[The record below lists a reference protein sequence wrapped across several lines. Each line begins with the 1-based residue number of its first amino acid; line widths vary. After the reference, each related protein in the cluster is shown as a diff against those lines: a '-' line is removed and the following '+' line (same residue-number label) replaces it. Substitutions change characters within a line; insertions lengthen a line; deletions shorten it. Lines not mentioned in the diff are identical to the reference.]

1 MVVQVSTSSTNP
13 TTSNSD
19 GSKDTIVSRD
29 GTFWGVSYD
38 KVDTHVTA
46 EGFNDVTSYYKN
58 GALVVQQINHP
69 AGGFTLTTY
78 DASGAWSLAFNQNA
92 DGSYDGKHNTAGDFW
107 GVSYASYD
115 RAVNAAG
122 KVVSDTYYDA
132 CGDVLV
138 KKTYTNVGS
147 TVEMFDASGQRTL
160 IYNQNAD
167 GSHSEQHFLPGSFW
181 GIGYASV
188 TWKDSAS
195 DFNYENDYFD
205 ASGHEVAQQIY
216 KTCGGFVVTTYDASG
231 SAAIIFNQNA
241 DGSYD
246 GKHFVAGTHNGLDY
260 AAYDRAFDKTGAH
273 VADTYFGA
281 NNNILVKE
289 TFSVT
294 GATTSVDTYAADG
307 SHDVWSAASGT
318 FWGLS
323 YTSRESLYDAQGF
336 NYDIKLLDASRHVI
350 AEKSNYCDGGWSV
363 QLYANGGSIPTSTI
377 YQNAWVGAG
386 YEAVKPIANSAIAD
400 QQAYFYDGSGAMQTL
415 VSTEKGVGVRV
426 DNYSGGVQVSSQR
439 FSSDSSAP
447 LGASN
452 QIDFFALDA
461 SKTTLA
467 FHEDASNAFATLTL
481 TQGHETLSFALLGQY
496 SAGQFGLTADGHGG
510 SLLTFNQT
518 PALTLAA

>member
-19 GSKDTIVSRD
+19 GSKDTIVSRN
-29 GTFWGVSYD
+29 GTYWGISYD
-38 KVDTHVTA
+38 KVDAHVTA
-46 EGFNDVTSYYKN
+46 EGVNDVTSYYSN

-78 DASGAWSLAFNQNA
+78 DASGVWSLVFNQNA

-122 KVVSDTYYDA
+122 KVVSDTYYDK
-132 CGDVLV
+132 CGDVV
-138 KKTYTNVGS
+138 VTKTYTKTGS
-147 TVEMFDASGQRTL
+147 TVELFDSTGRPTL
-160 IYNQNAD
+160 IYTQNAD
-167 GSHSEQHFLPGSFW
+167 GSHAEQHFLPGTFW

-188 TWKDSAS
+188 TWKDTAS
-195 DFNYENDYFD
+195 NFNYENDYFD
-205 ASGHEVAQQIY
+205 ASGHEIAQQNY
-216 KTCGGFVVTTYDASG
+216 KTGGGFVVKTYNSNG

-246 GKHFVAGTHNGLDY
+246 GKHFVTGTHNGLDY
-260 AAYDRAFDKTGAH
+260 AAYDRAFDKTGVH

-281 NNNILVKE
+281 DDKILVKE

-307 SHDVWSAASGT
+307 GHDVWSAVSGT

-323 YTSRESLYDAQGF
+323 YTSRDSFYDAKGF
-336 NYDIKLLDASRHVI
+336 NYDLKLLDASRHVI
-350 AEKSNYCDGGWSV
+350 AEKNSYSDGGYVV
-363 QLYANGGSIPTSTI
+363 QLYSQGGSIPTSTI
-377 YQNAWVGAG
+377 YQNAWTGAG
-386 YEAVKPIANSAIAD
+386 YEAVKPISNSAIAD
-400 QQAYFYDGSGAMQTL
+400 QQAYFYDGSGAIQTL
-415 VSTEKGVGVRV
+415 VSTDKGVGVRV
-426 DNYSGGVQVSSQR
+426 DNYSGGVQVNSQR
-439 FSSDSSAP
+439 FTSDASAP

-496 SAGQFGLTADGHGG
+496 SAGQFGLAADGHGG
-510 SLLTFNQT
+510 SLLTFTKT
-518 PALTLAA
+518 PTLTLAA